1 MTILNEIQQNYNRL
15 PNKEKQIAKYILEKS
30 DELKNINIK
39 ELAEE
44 TGTSI
49 STITRFCRHVRCDSF
64 VDLKMRVNTA
74 ATMVPSLGYDDLFEE
89 VYSFYHKVID

>member
-74 ATMVPSLGYDDLFEE
+74 YLQWFRRLVTMIFLKKFIR
-89 VYSFYHKVID
+89 FIIK

>member
-49 STITRFCRHVRCDSF
+49 
-64 VDLKMRVNTA
+64 
-74 ATMVPSLGYDDLFEE
+74 
-89 VYSFYHKVID
+89 